1 VLQGGRMRTY
11 RWTSLLLV
19 AALFAAG
26 ACVLPTVAIT
36 DPNAQ
41 ATMLAVT
48 VNAAVA
54 DTQIAAGTPPTA
66 TLSPTVTYTPTVTST
81 ETPTPTPT
89 LTQTPYVIL
98 TFTPLI
104 PMISVSVNT
113 NCREGP
119 STIYN
124 ITGALLVGQTVQ
136 IYAQDPTGTWWQIK
150 DPSGR
155 EYCWVS
161 GKYATTT
168 GLTNTLPIYT
178 PRPTP
183 LPTYT
188 PTPAPGFDLSYN
200 GLVGC
205 TTEWWPEI
213 TLDNTGDIT
222 FRSVEITV
230 RDMVTS
236 QEVSDDLNS
245 FVDNYNCSSSTSRS
259 TLLPDRSV
267 TISSP
272 SFTVDPTNHRLRTTI
287 TLCSERDLDGDCITE
302 TITAKP

>member
-1 VLQGGRMRTY
+1 MRTY

-19 AALFAAG
+19 AALFAAA
-26 ACVLPTVAIT
+26 ACLLPTVSIT
-36 DPNAQ
+36 DPNSQ
-41 ATMLAVT
+41 ATILAAT
-48 VNAAVA
+48 VNAAVGQ
-54 DTQIAAGTPPTA
+54 TQVAAGTPPTA
-66 TLSPTVTYTPTVTST
+66 TLSPTVTDTPS
-81 ETPTPTPT
+81 
-89 LTQTPYVIL
+89 L
-98 TFTPLI
+98 TFTPTQTPTASNTPPPTLTFTPFVFFTVTPLV

-119 STIYN
+119 GKVYDIS
-124 ITGALLVGQTVQ
+124 GSLLVGQTVQ
-136 IYAQDPTGTWWQIK
+136 VFGRDPTGVWWQIK
-150 DPSGR
+150 DPSGG

-161 GKYATTT
+161 DLYGTLT
-168 GLTNTLPIYT
+168 GLTDTVPIYT
-178 PRPTP
+178 PWPTP

-188 PTPAPGFDLSYN
+188 ATPAPGFDLSYS
-200 GLVGC
+200 GLVSC

-213 TLDNTGDIT
+213 TLDNTGDTT

-236 QEVSDDLNS
+236 HEVSDDLNS
-245 FVDNYNCSSSTSRS
+245 FVDNYDCSNSKSRS
-259 TLLPDRSV
+259 TLLPDKSV

-272 SFTVDPTNHRLRTTI
+272 SFTDDPTGHRLRTTI